1 MSGRRKY
8 KAENGK
14 KGERPQKK
22 KKSEKSI
29 RKYNFSI
36 TGWGKQGIS
45 NFQTSRQTLTIR
57 IHPNEN
63 KSSLT
68 MD

>member
-1 MSGRRKY
+1 MEGENTKQKMERKGRGHK
-8 KAENGK
+8 
-14 KGERPQKK
+14 KK

>member
-22 KKSEKSI
+22 SEKSI

-36 TGWGKQGIS
+36 TGSGEAVY
-45 NFQTSRQTLTIR
+45 F
-57 IHPNEN
+57 
-63 KSSLT
+63 
-68 MD
+68 